1 MSNYVFVSPTYSK
14 GENISSKALYELK
27 GNLIDDMNFLN
38 SFKNK
43 EKGVVYVANIF
54 CPMSGFSNEVN
65 YLYDISFQKEA
76 LIYIC
81 YSLLALILLLSILL
95 FHSVIK
101 NTEHIIGILKALG
114 CSKNGIILLS
124 CAFCLALSLIQYMV
138 VLFAVTIFD
147 YSMDGLFFYYPA
159 LVIKLDFVFALLFL
173 ILIYGLVISLLST
186 AKTIKQKAIKT
197 INN

>member
-1 MSNYVFVSPTYSK
+1 M
-14 GENISSKALYELK
+14 
-27 GNLIDDMNFLN
+27 
-38 SFKNK
+38 
-43 EKGVVYVANIF
+43 
-54 CPMSGFSNEVN
+54 C
-65 YLYDISFQKEA
+65 
-76 LIYIC
+76 
-81 YSLLALILLLSILL
+81 
-95 FHSVIK
+95 
-101 NTEHIIGILKALG
+101 
-114 CSKNGIILLS
+114 
-124 CAFCLALSLIQYMV
+124 FCLALSLIQYMV

>member
-1 MSNYVFVSPTYSK
+1 
-14 GENISSKALYELK
+14 
-27 GNLIDDMNFLN
+27 
-38 SFKNK
+38 
-43 EKGVVYVANIF
+43 
-54 CPMSGFSNEVN
+54 MSGFSNEVN

-76 LIYIC
+76 LMYIC